1 MLSFTVKATF
11 DQIDWP
17 VNQLKFFIDLRQNN
31 QLMVSKSSNTIY
43 IAKVNPEH
51 GNKALVGPKI

>member
-31 QLMVSKSSNTIY
+31 QLMVSKLTNTVILRQL
-43 IAKVNPEH
+43 IPSMGIRA
-51 GNKALVGPKI
+51 